1 MSVALEHEAKRRS
14 KKRKAAAEA
23 EEAAEEEAEDDNG
36 VEDDNIYS
44 LDELTKIK
52 SVEEEAKKAAGPS
65 VDQQELIK
73 AKAEED
79 NKALLDAYWQ
89 FVKANPQ
96 DFTGWTYLLQVQ
108 TFYPQNGICNQK
120 YYFWPKNDS
129 TKWS

>member
-1 MSVALEHEAKRRS
+1 MALEHEAKRRS

-23 EEAAEEEAEDDNG
+23 EEAAEEEAEDDTG

-79 NKALLDAYWQ
+79 NKALLDAYWH
-89 FVKANPQ
+89 FVKHNPQ
-96 DFTGWTYLLQVQ
+96 DFTGWTYLLQVK
-108 TFYPQNGICNQK
+108 TLFN
-120 YYFWPKNDS
+120 
-129 TKWS
+129 TL

>member
-23 EEAAEEEAEDDNG
+23 EEAAEEEAEDDTG

-79 NKALLDAYWQ
+79 NKALLDAYWH
-89 FVKANPQ
+89 FVKHNPQ
-96 DFTGWTYLLQVQ
+96 DFTGWTYLLQVK
-108 TFYPQNGICNQK
+108 TFLTHYRAVKQPS
-120 YYFWPKNDS
+120 FLPS
-129 TKWS
+129 KWNL